1 MRLWLQKR
9 VDPTVARRQWT
20 IYDVLDAHEA
30 LDVEADIE
38 ELAARETRRR
48 K

>member
-1 MRLWLQKR
+1 
-9 VDPTVARRQWT
+9 VHVRRTWT

-38 ELAARETRRR
+38 ETIARKQR
-48 K
+48 